1 MLVFCPNLPELIVLQ
16 KIKDDPGSEEVQGK
30 NLVKA
35 SFDAGVQCFI
45 WSSLPS
51 SAQIS
56 GGRLV
61 SKIYEGTFFAPTSEL
76 CIDVCEGKYHVDD
89 YIREIGLPASIFYT
103 GNFYENMVL
112 RKHVTYNKATDE
124 IEFRHTVIK
133 KETRCKRTG
142 A

>member
-1 MLVFCPNLPELIVLQ
+1 MRCVLLLFYPKTRCGAGLTGWQ

-35 SFDAGVQCFI
+35 AFDAGVQCFI

-61 SKIYEGTFFAPTSEL
+61 SKIYEGT
-76 CIDVCEGKYHVDD
+76 
-89 YIREIGLPASIFYT
+89 
-103 GNFYENMVL
+103 
-112 RKHVTYNKATDE
+112 
-124 IEFRHTVIK
+124 
-133 KETRCKRTG
+133 
-142 A
+142 